1 MAEFQ
6 IIPTYLL
13 GDAIADNLI
22 QQLKIHK
29 IKKVYLFEQNIDKN
43 AKVLKEIKN
52 GLDFFKLKF
61 HEEIINF
68 EIIDE
73 SIFNHL
79 LQCIKI
85 GLPEALVVIGSETA
99 INVAKLIN
107 FLLNNR
113 KINSLTDFIQNT
125 NCDVRFPLKIY
136 CVLNDFTTGSENN
149 FPGILKIKYQDKI
162 TQYAFNANS
171 MPSVIYAN
179 VELFKHLGQEDLN
192 LNLFAILIRLI
203 EQFCAKNLNEWIKN
217 YITGNVQTAIDLI
230 ENTNFDED
238 TKLKNLIWTNLIANS
253 GINNFLA
260 YGDWWL
266 HILAYE
272 ISDVLNIKLAT
283 ALLITYEKYFLVRIQ
298 NDPWF
303 AKAIEN
309 LNEQIYGSRDCNEF
323 IDHLNQMVN
332 LLSLNDLKISNQS
345 LLGDKKICDQICE
358 NVAHKLIG
366 NKSKE
371 EQEKMQAFL
380 QAIIC

>member
-13 GDAIADNLI
+13 GDEIADNLI
-22 QQLKIHK
+22 QQLRLHK

-43 AKVLKEIKN
+43 SSLLKDIKR
-52 GLDFFKLKF
+52 GLDFFKIKF
-61 HEEIINF
+61 HEETINF
-68 EIIDE
+68 DIIDE
-73 SIFNHL
+73 DIFNHL
-79 LQCIKI
+79 LQCLKI
-85 GLPEALVVIGSETA
+85 GLPEGLIAIGSETA

-113 KINSLTDFIQNT
+113 KINSLTDFVQST
-125 NCDVRFPLKIY
+125 NCDVKFPLKIF

-149 FPGILKIKYQDKI
+149 FPGILKVKYNNKI

-179 VELFKHLGQEDLN
+179 IELFKHLTKEDIN
-192 LNLFAILIRLI
+192 LNLFAILIRLV

-217 YITGNVQTAIDLI
+217 YIMGNVQTAIDLI
-230 ENTNFDED
+230 ENNSFDND

-253 GINNFLA
+253 GINNILA

-272 ISDVLNIKLAT
+272 ISDVLGIKLAT
-283 ALLITYEKYFLVRIQ
+283 ALLITYEKYFVVRIQ
-298 NDPWF
+298 NDQWF
-303 AKAIEN
+303 AKVIAD

-323 IDHLNQMVN
+323 INHLNQMVDLLALAPLKIKN
-332 LLSLNDLKISNQS
+332 QTLLS
-345 LLGDKKICDQICE
+345 DKKICDQICE

-366 NKSKE
+366 NKQSEDE
-371 EQEKMQAFL
+371 ERMQAFL
-380 QAIIC
+380 HEILC

>member
-22 QQLKIHK
+22 QQLRLHK
-29 IKKVYLFEQNIDKN
+29 IKRVYIFEQNVDKN
-43 AKVLKEIKN
+43 SSLLKDIKKD
-52 GLDFFKLKF
+52 LDFFKLKF
-61 HEEIINF
+61 HEETINF

-73 SIFNHL
+73 DIFNHL
-79 LQCIKI
+79 LQCLKI
-85 GLPEALVVIGSETA
+85 GLPEALIVIGSETA

-113 KINSLTDFIQNT
+113 KINNLTDFIQNT
-125 NCDVRFPLKIY
+125 NCDVKFPLKIF
-136 CVLNDFTTGSENN
+136 CILNDFTTGSENN
-149 FPGILKIKYQDKI
+149 FPGILKVKYNNKI

-179 VELFKHLGQEDLN
+179 VELFKHLSKQDVN

-217 YITGNVQTAIDLI
+217 YIMGNVQTAIDLI
-230 ENTNFDED
+230 ENNTLDDD

-253 GINNFLA
+253 GINNILA

-272 ISDVLNIKLAT
+272 ISDVLGIKLAT
-283 ALLITYEKYFLVRIQ
+283 ALLITYEKYLNVRIQ
-298 NDPWF
+298 NDQWF
-303 AKAIEN
+303 AKVIAD
-309 LNEQIYGSRDCNEF
+309 LNEQIYGSKDCDEF
-323 IDHLNQMVN
+323 INHLNQMVE
-332 LLSLNDLKISNQS
+332 LLSLTELKTKNQT

-358 NVAHKLIG
+358 NVAHKLVG
-366 NKSKE
+366 NKQSE
-371 EQEKMQAFL
+371 EQERMQAFL
-380 QAIIC
+380 HEILS

>member
-13 GDAIADNLI
+13 GEEIADNLL
-22 QQLKIHK
+22 QQLRLHK
-29 IKKVYLFEQNIDKN
+29 IKKVYIFEQNVNKD
-43 AKVLKEIKN
+43 AMVLKDLKK
-52 GLDFFKLKF
+52 GLDFFKIKF
-61 HEEIINF
+61 HEETINF

-73 SIFNHL
+73 EIFNHL
-79 LQCIKI
+79 LQCLKI
-85 GLPEALVVIGSETA
+85 GLPEALITIGSETA

-125 NCDVRFPLKIY
+125 NCDVKFPLKIY

-149 FPGILKIKYQDKI
+149 FPGILKVKFNDKI

-179 VELFKHLGQEDLN
+179 VELFKHLSKQEIN
-192 LNLFAILIRLI
+192 LNLFAILIRLV
-203 EQFCAKNLNEWIKN
+203 EQFCAKNLNEWVKN
-217 YITGNVQTAIDLI
+217 YIMGNVQTAIDLI
-230 ENTNFDED
+230 ENTTFDD
-238 TKLKNLIWTNLIANS
+238 NTKLKNLIWTNLIANS
-253 GINNFLA
+253 GINNILA

-272 ISDVLNIKLAT
+272 ISDALGIKLAN

-303 AKAIEN
+303 AKIIAD
-309 LNEQIYGSRDCNEF
+309 LNEQIYGIKDANEF
-323 IDHLNQMVN
+323 INHLNQMVN
-332 LLSLNDLKISNQS
+332 SLDLTDLKSQNQT

-358 NVAHKLIG
+358 NVAHKLVG
-366 NKSKE
+366 NKQSDDE
-371 EQEKMQAFL
+371 ERMQAFL
-380 QAIIC
+380 HAILS